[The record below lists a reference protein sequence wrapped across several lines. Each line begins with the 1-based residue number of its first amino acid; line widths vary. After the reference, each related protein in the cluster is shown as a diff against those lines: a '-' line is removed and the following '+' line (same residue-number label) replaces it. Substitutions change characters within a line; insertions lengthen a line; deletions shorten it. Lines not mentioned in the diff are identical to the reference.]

1 MNHLSPAFIELNL
14 KLKNKDDA
22 ISLLVDKLDENG
34 CLKNKKKYL
43 DAVLERENLLSTYC
57 GHNIAIPHAVSKAVK
72 KVSFG
77 FCRTTNFEWDKKDES
92 VQFILILALP
102 DSKGEEDNYHIDLMS
117 QIASLALEEEVR
129 EVWVNAKTEEDIS
142 KTFHQN
148 FMP

>member
-1 MNHLSPAFIELNL
+1 MEPSFILLDQNF
-14 KLKNKDDA
+14 KNKSEA
-22 ISLLVDKLDENG
+22 LINLVEILHNNG
-34 CLKNKKKYL
+34 CLNNKQKYL
-43 DAVLERENLLSTYC
+43 ESIIEREKILSTYC

-77 FCRTTNFEWDKKDES
+77 FCRTTNLEWDKKDES

-129 EVWVNAKTEEDIS
+129 EVWKNAEAKEEIS
-142 KTFHQN
+142 KTFY
-148 FMP
+148 

>member
-34 CLKNKKKYL
+34 CLINKKKYL

-72 KVSFG
+72 KASLG
-77 FCRTTNFEWDKKDES
+77 FCRTTNLEWDKKDES

-117 QIASLALEEEVR
+117 QIASLALEDEVR

-142 KTFHQN
+142 KTFH
-148 FMP
+148 